1 MLSTVP
7 GMQQAVNKMVAVM
20 TDLFFDP
27 ITGGCS
33 GSSAVSDEAM
43 GLKVFRSLESMM
55 LI

>member
-7 GMQQAVNKMVAVM
+7 GMQQAVNKMVAM
-20 TDLFFDP
+20 TRDLFFDP

-33 GSSAVSDEAM
+33 GSSAVSDEAV

-55 LI
+55 SI